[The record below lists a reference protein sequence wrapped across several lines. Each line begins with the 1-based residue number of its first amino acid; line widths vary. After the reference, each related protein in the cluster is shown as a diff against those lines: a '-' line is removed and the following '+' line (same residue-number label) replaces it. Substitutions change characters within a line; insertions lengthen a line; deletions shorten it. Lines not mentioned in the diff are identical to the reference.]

1 MATKKRVAIGPGS
14 PEAPAIDVFL
24 PASGSLPAPEILASY
39 AAIDPGYPTFL
50 REVFTQEL
58 KRNYTY
64 QIVAVTAGCI
74 FGAVL
79 VGGACYTAA
88 IGHPAIAAAPVGANC
103 VSVLTK
109 LLTKGAT
116 RRG

>member
-64 QIVAVTAGCI
+64 QIVAVTAG
-74 FGAVL
+74 AVL

-88 IGHPAIAAAPVGANC
+88 IGHPAIAAALVGANC
-103 VSVLTK
+103 SASLPSC
-109 LLTKGAT
+109 
-116 RRG
+116 

>member
-64 QIVAVTAGCI
+64 QIVAVTAG
-74 FGAVL
+74 AVL

-103 VSVLTK
+103 SASLPSC
-109 LLTKGAT
+109 
-116 RRG
+116 